1 VNSKVICGAGGSV
14 GVSTGRIVTVGAEL
28 AVLLTSGVGLTC
40 VADCIIKGSDTTTSV
55 GVGVS
60 GMEVGGTDIGDMA
73 VGGKDKP
80 VSWHPL
86 TTSQSTNKSA
96 AALFICQFF
105 ITP

>member
-40 VADCIIKGSDTTTSV
+40 VADCIITSV